1 MLRSKRRLVI
11 AVDLVLGFGGRESK
25 RGRKPGQFFQVGA
38 LHFELITTDSSTQA
52 RLGRI
57 TTTHGEITTPVFM
70 PVGTA
75 GTVKA
80 VTQQELRNLGA
91 EIILANTYHLYLRP
105 GHRLIHE
112 LGGLHRFISWDR
124 PILTDSGGFQVFS
137 HSELRRISED
147 GVAFRS
153 HLDGSAHF
161 LSPEIAVDIQQT
173 LGADIIMAFDE
184 CTPYPSD
191 FLVARDSMERT
202 LRWARRCKV
211 AFDAGRGKWHDQPQ
225 WLFGI
230 GQGGIHPEL
239 RHECLNRLMDLEF
252 PGYAIG
258 GLSVGEPKP
267 VMISTVAEST
277 RLMPAD
283 KPRYLMGVGTPL
295 DLVECIALGVD
306 MFDCVMPTRHARNG
320 WLFTS
325 FGHIVIKNARF
336 ARDENPVDT
345 ACRCGVCRNYSR
357 AYLRHLFLSNEIL
370 SAMLNT
376 VHNLYFYLDTLREI
390 RDAIASHRF
399 LNYITEFKA
408 KQEIG

>member
-1 MLRSKRRLVI
+1 M
-11 AVDLVLGFGGRESK
+11 
-25 RGRKPGQFFQVGA
+25 
-38 LHFELITTDSSTQA
+38 HFDLITTDPNTQA
-52 RLGRI
+52 RRGKI
-57 TTTHGEITTPVFM
+57 TTAHGEISTPVFM

-80 VTQQELRNLGA
+80 ITQQDLKKLGA
-91 EIILANTYHLYLRP
+91 EIILGNTYHLYLRP
-105 GHRLIHE
+105 GHQLIHE

-124 PILTDSGGFQVFS
+124 PMLTDSGGFQVFS

-153 HLDGSAHF
+153 HLDGSPHF
-161 LSPEIAVDIQQT
+161 LSPEKAIEIQQA

-184 CTPYPSD
+184 CTPYPAD

-202 LRWARRCKV
+202 LRWADRCKR
-211 AFDAGRGKWHDQPQ
+211 AFESGIGNWHAHPQ

-230 GQGGIHPEL
+230 GQGGIYPEL
-239 RHECLNRLMDLEF
+239 RHECLNRLIDLEF

-267 VMISTVAEST
+267 VMLSVVEEST
-277 RLMPAD
+277 RQMPAN

-325 FGHIVIKNARF
+325 SGHIVIKNARF
-336 ARDENPVDT
+336 ARDDKPVDE
-345 ACRCGVCRNYSR
+345 ACPCGVCRIYSR

-376 VHNLYFYLDTLREI
+376 HHNLYFYLDTLRQI

-399 LNYITEFKA
+399 LNYIMEFKA

>member
-1 MLRSKRRLVI
+1 
-11 AVDLVLGFGGRESK
+11 
-25 RGRKPGQFFQVGA
+25 
-38 LHFELITTDSSTQA
+38 LHFELITTDPDTEA
-52 RLGRI
+52 RLGKI
-57 TTTHGEITTPVFM
+57 TSAHGEIATPVFM

-80 VTQQELRNLGA
+80 ITQQELKTVGA
-91 EIILANTYHLYLRP
+91 EIILGNTYHLYLRP
-105 GHRLIHE
+105 GHQLIHD

-124 PILTDSGGFQVFS
+124 PMLTDSGGFQVFS

-153 HLDGSAHF
+153 HLDGSPHF
-161 LSPEIAVDIQQT
+161 LSPEKAVEIQQA

-184 CTPYPSD
+184 CIPYPAD
-191 FLVARDSMERT
+191 FLVVRDSMERT
-202 LRWARRCKV
+202 LRWADRCKR
-211 AFDAGRGKWHDQPQ
+211 AFDSGRGKWHAHQQ

-230 GQGGIHPEL
+230 GQGSIYPEL
-239 RHECLNRLMDLEF
+239 RHECLSRLVDLEF

-258 GLSVGEPKP
+258 GLAVGEPKP
-267 VMISTVAEST
+267 VMLSVVAESAQQ
-277 RLMPAD
+277 MPAD

-325 FGHIVIKNARF
+325 SGHIVIKNARF
-336 ARDENPVDT
+336 ARDERPVDE
-345 ACRCGVCRNYSR
+345 ACPCGVCRNYSR
-357 AYLRHLFLSNEIL
+357 AYLRHLFLANEIL

-376 VHNLYFYLDTLREI
+376 HHNLYFYLDTLRQI

-399 LNYITEFKA
+399 LNYIMEFKA

>member
-1 MLRSKRRLVI
+1 M
-11 AVDLVLGFGGRESK
+11 
-25 RGRKPGQFFQVGA
+25 
-38 LHFELITTDSSTQA
+38 HFDLITTDPNTQA
-52 RLGRI
+52 RRGRI
-57 TTTHGEITTPVFM
+57 TTAHGEISTPVFM

-80 VTQQELRNLGA
+80 ITQQELKTLGA
-91 EIILANTYHLYLRP
+91 EIILGNTYHLYLRP
-105 GHRLIHE
+105 GHQLIHE

-124 PILTDSGGFQVFS
+124 PMLTDSGGFQVFS

-153 HLDGSAHF
+153 HLDGSPHF
-161 LSPEIAVDIQQT
+161 LSPEKAVEIQQV

-184 CTPYPSD
+184 CTPYPAD

-202 LRWARRCKV
+202 LRWADRCKR
-211 AFDAGRGKWHDQPQ
+211 AFASGIGKWHTHPQ

-230 GQGGIHPEL
+230 GQGSIYPEL
-239 RHECLNRLMDLEF
+239 RHECLNRLIDLEF

-267 VMISTVAEST
+267 VMLSVVEESA
-277 RLMPAD
+277 RRMPAN

-325 FGHIVIKNARF
+325 SGHIVIKNARF
-336 ARDENPVDT
+336 ARDDKPVDE
-345 ACRCGVCRNYSR
+345 ACPCGVCRNYSR

-376 VHNLYFYLDTLREI
+376 YHNLYFYLDTLRQI

-399 LNYITEFKA
+399 LNYIMEFKA